1 MKVLI
6 LGYDET
12 GQQLHEIIPDA
23 DIIDI
28 DKGIMPPQLDTTP
41 RYDVILICIPFSDK
55 SKIIMKNV
63 KAIYRAKAY
72 IVYTKEIPY
81 DDIASLHYHR
91 GYLDKKGFNKVIGLR
106 NSTVDAFCEE
116 YFGDEKTSAFAKEVP
131 NG

>member
-12 GQQLHEIIPDA
+12 GQRLHEIIPDA
-23 DIIDI
+23 DVIDI
-28 DKGIMPPQLDTTP
+28 ERGIMPAQLDSTP
-41 RYDVILICIPFSDK
+41 RYDVILICIPYGEK

-81 DDIASLHYHR
+81 DDIASLHFHR
-91 GYLDKKGFNKVIGLR
+91 GYLNEDGFNKVIGLR
-106 NSTVDAFCEE
+106 NKAVDAFCEE
-116 YFGDEKTSAFAKEVP
+116 YFGDDEE
-131 NG
+131 NDG